1 MNGHTDEPR
10 DSRFVIGLLAG
21 AVVGAGLALW
31 LAPEAASELR
41 RRLTDSAKGLG
52 RRASDQYQ
60 QVNTRVGDAVDDLAR
75 KGRGVRD
82 DIAGAVARGA
92 HHVERYATAV
102 KGDSDTETVKRSV
115 SERQP

>member
-1 MNGHTDEPR
+1 MDEHTEKPR
-10 DSRFVIGLLAG
+10 NSRFVIGLLTG

-31 LAPEAASELR
+31 FAPEAASELR

-60 QVNTRVGDAVDDLAR
+60 QASSRVGDAVDDLTR

-82 DIAGAVARGA
+82 NIADAVARGA
-92 HHVERYATAV
+92 HQVERYAAAV
-102 KGDSDTETVKRSV
+102 KADPDRKTVKRS
-115 SERQP
+115 E